1 MMLADE
7 EFSFNYATLFWFH
20 KGGLSK
26 FVSFFEANVDFIRVI
41 IELGG
46 DLSLEVVDGHGFVD

>member
-1 MMLADE
+1 MP
-7 EFSFNYATLFWFH
+7 LFF
-20 KGGLSK
+20 GFIRGDFSK